1 MPETYTGR
9 VKAIDGH
16 VSRLIVT
23 GLAAGVL
30 SGLFGIGGGTVI
42 VPLLTMW
49 VGMGHKTA
57 AGTSIAA
64 MLPTALVG
72 VASYALRGNINWLVA
87 LALALGIT
95 VGAQLGSRLLDRLP
109 LNVVKGAFV
118 VFLIVVVITLWIVI
132 PVRDSQFHTTWVSF
146 LLLAVT
152 GLLTGVIA
160 GPIGVGGGA
169 IVVPAMMFFFGIGDL
184 VARGSSL
191 LMMIPGSISGTAANA
206 KRGNVDVRAG
216 LIVGLAASACVPFSS
231 HLAGV
236 FTPFQGNV
244 LLSIYLLFVAG
255 QMLWRARREGSEA
268 P

>member
-1 MPETYTGR
+1 M
-9 VKAIDGH
+9 KAIDGRYPIP
-16 VSRLIVT
+16 RLIIT
-23 GLAAGVL
+23 GLAAGLL

-42 VPLLTMW
+42 VPLLTLW
-49 VGMGHKTA
+49 IGMDHKVA
-57 AGTSIAA
+57 AGTSITA

-72 VASYALRGNINWLVA
+72 VTSYALRGNINWLVA

-118 VFLIVVVITLWIVI
+118 AFLLAVVVTLWFVI
-132 PVRDSQFHTTWVSF
+132 PVRDSHFHMTWLSF
-146 LLLAVT
+146 LLLILT

-191 LMMIPGSISGTAANA
+191 LMMIPGSISGTVANT
-206 KRGNVDVRAG
+206 KRGNVNVRAG
-216 LIVGLAASACVPFSS
+216 LIVGLAASVCVPFSS
-231 HLAGV
+231 YLAGV

-244 LLSIYLLFVAG
+244 LFSAYLLFVAG
-255 QMLWRARREGSEA
+255 QMIWRAYKESKAKGR
-268 P
+268 